1 MHAISALL
9 RKFAVSIYLEEES
22 ARNLKWKSFASK
34 AIGDQFFFNLTNN
47 INAYRACI
55 LRKGH
60 GTDETGEIWCGTG
73 ISNIWITVSILWTAY
88 GDQFSLV
95 DNLQVMQTEKG
106 ILCPIK
112 RVSDFLRIFTIG
124 FLGLPKYANCPVTPF
139 VLVINYRHRV
149 ENYYNLHLKAFHGF
163 CNQLPYNTALR
174 SV

>member
-34 AIGDQFFFNLTNN
+34 AIGDQFFFYLTNN
-47 INAYRACI
+47 INAYCACI

-112 RVSDFLRIFTIG
+112 RVWFFEDIYNRVSRSSKVCKLSCNTIRIGDKLSPQSGELLQFAFESISRFLQSIT
-124 FLGLPKYANCPVTPF
+124 V
-139 VLVINYRHRV
+139 
-149 ENYYNLHLKAFHGF
+149 
-163 CNQLPYNTALR
+163 
-174 SV
+174 